1 MYGFIA
7 EVIEDHLRE
16 KVVEAPTKAEAS
28 VAVEELIDIVRS
40 YLT

>member
-1 MYGFIA
+1 MDGFIA

-28 VAVEELIDIVRS
+28 VAVEELIGIVRS